1 MAIGNSGNY
10 SSVNLNQDKLKS
22 TSSKAMHNLT
32 DSLKLHQKHSQ
43 WKQKD
48 IFQSIKFQI
57 HFVFNS
63 LL

>member
-10 SSVNLNQDKLKS
+10 SSVNYQDKLKS
-22 TSSKAMHNLT
+22 TSSKTMHNLT

-48 IFQSIKFQI
+48 LFQSIKFQI